1 MRWSIWGL
9 GVCVALSGLACSAI
23 LGIHDPE
30 VDGIVTT
37 DLPDGSLDGRTG
49 DSATSSDASGD
60 GPVACPANRADC
72 NNNAADGCE
81 TDTTQPQNCGSCGHV
96 CLACESGKCA
106 PQVLASGGG
115 LDYTG
120 LLAVDGQSVYWAS
133 PGSKNLYA
141 VPKAGGTPTS
151 KTAADPMDATTI
163 YVGPTYLGV
172 SAFSPVPG
180 LRLLARASGSLIA
193 NVQVDGCQT
202 ALGVIADETDAIYYA
217 HGSNAGACGTQ
228 PFHIT
233 KRTPNGGGGFF
244 ETWDF
249 AAGTYATAESEWLA
263 LDAQN
268 LYFVGYRDTASGV
281 YRISRAGGAS
291 SIVVPGRFVG
301 APLAVDDKNVYS
313 IRNNDLGAVGD
324 AELVAVDKAT
334 SGVTVL
340 AIGEP
345 SFKVGG
351 VVRASLVIDAT
362 HVYWTADDGADDAG
376 AVRYGR
382 VMRVKK
388 AGGAKEVLAD
398 KEPAAYGLAVD
409 DGFVYWS
416 SAAGIKRIPK

>member
-1 MRWSIWGL
+1 M
-9 GVCVALSGLACSAI
+9 ALSGLACSAI

-30 VDGIVTT
+30 IDGLVTT
-37 DLPDGSLDGRTG
+37 DLPDGAGDGRVG
-49 DSATSSDASGD
+49 DSATLGDATAD
-60 GPVACPANRADC
+60 GPTACPANRADC
-72 NNNAADGCE
+72 NNNPADGCE

-96 CLACESGKCA
+96 CLACEGAKCV

-120 LLAVDGQSVYWAS
+120 LVALDAQNVYWAS
-133 PGSKNLYA
+133 PGSKNLYTVA
-141 VPKAGGTPTS
+141 KAGGTPTP
-151 KTAADPMDATTI
+151 KTAADPMDATTL
-163 YVGPTYLGV
+163 YVGPTYVGL
-172 SAFSPVPG
+172 STFSPVPG
-180 LRLLARASGSLIA
+180 LKVLSRASGALVA
-193 NVQVDGCQT
+193 NVQVDACQT
-202 ALGVIADETDAIYYA
+202 ALGVVADETDAIYYA
-217 HGSNAGACGTQ
+217 HGSNAGACGTS

-249 AAGTYATAESEWLA
+249 AAGSYNTAESEWLA
-263 LDAQN
+263 LDAQS
-268 LYFVGYRDTASGV
+268 LYFVGFRDTAPGV

-291 SIVVPGRFVG
+291 SLVIGGRFVG
-301 APLAVDDKNVYS
+301 APVAVDDKNVYS
-313 IRNNDLGAVGD
+313 IRNNDLGGIGE
-324 AELVAVDKAT
+324 AELLAVDKAT

-340 AIGEP
+340 ATGEP

-382 VMRVKK
+382 LMRVKK
-388 AGGAKEVLAD
+388 TGGAKEVLAD
-398 KEPAAYGLAVD
+398 KEAGAYGLAVD